1 MHCYECEK
9 PLLVI
14 PAADDFFI
22 YDFKIEAYHN
32 KPAIIIEC
40 PHCRSLL
47 VLINYT
53 KKDLMKLP
61 IDKSLQVISDVPTN
75 KERKTDYT

>member
-9 PLLVI
+9 SLLVI
-14 PAADDFFI
+14 PAADDFAV
-22 YDFKIEAYHN
+22 YDFKIKAYWN
-32 KPAIIIEC
+32 QPAIIIEC

-47 VLINYT
+47 ILVNYT

-61 IDKSLQVISDVPTN
+61 VDPKLRTDAP
-75 KERKTDYT
+75 KEHPQEYV